1 MVPIFLHGIETWR
14 YVLAASKHHTI
25 DVTKHFGN
33 IRTVVS
39 FGTHKETC
47 IITQIADTI
56 GIELI
61 GRYGAAFIIYVRS
74 FYLWQHGHINACL
87 SKGLHDIGAKLII
100 RIGTPRNG
108 NLQLFPII
116 IYACLR
122 AYATEDD
129 DNCGYK
135 PCINSFLFFITIS
148 SNSNYRLFVHHAP
161 VRTHGTLRNR
171 GGYRRQDSLPSS

>member
-1 MVPIFLHGIETWR
+1 MLIFRTGTGACPPSPQIVRNISCGIIIKLSFDMMPIFLYCVETWR

-74 FYLWQHGHINACL
+74 FYLWQHGHINACQ

-108 NLQLFPII
+108 NFQLFPII
-116 IYACLR
+116 ISACLR

-135 PCINSFLFFITIS
+135 PL
-148 SNSNYRLFVHHAP
+148 Y
-161 VRTHGTLRNR
+161 
-171 GGYRRQDSLPSS
+171 